1 MATETVSYQ
10 IQIDAD
16 TKSLKTLE
24 SEIKQINRETINL
37 RETNQLF
44 KKELLTT

>member
-1 MATETVSYQ
+1 MAIETVSYQ

-24 SEIKQINRETINL
+24 SEIKQINRETIDL

-44 KKELLTT
+44 KKE